1 MPDRDQ
7 LLSNID
13 AAYAARIRG
22 DKVAL
27 GAHFATGATFRLAGN
42 ANLVRG
48 DLPVATSDAEK
59 AVSDLIDLFQFHDI
73 ERLDA
78 VVDGDTAAVRWRL
91 SVSTGGA
98 QPVETEVYDLWKFDD
113 EGRAVSL
120 TQFADTALIAHMLQG
135 TKAPA

>member
-22 DKVAL
+22 DKAAL
-27 GAHFATGATFRLAGN
+27 GAHFAPGATFRLAGN
-42 ANLVRG
+42 AGLVRG

-78 VVDGDTAAVRWRL
+78 VVDGDSAAVRWRL

-98 QPVETEVYDLWKFDD
+98 PPVETEVYDLWKFDG

-135 TKAPA
+135 TKAPV